1 MLRCDVHQVL
11 LQPCANSFA
20 LKTIKDK
27 NYKPIRLCIGKLKK
41 FDGVEFSAKG
51 TAPYDYI
58 IDWYDTWLFIKCDP
72 KYVDYLNKEFIGENF
87 KIYGEKCGSNF
98 RIMGKVNTKK
108 IYKNPK
114 AKIINL

>member
-1 MLRCDVHQVL
+1 MEYEE
-11 LQPCANSFA
+11 A

-41 FDGVEFSAKG
+41 FDGVEYSAKG